1 MAGRIHDLHLGRD
14 EARRPRRRGP
24 QHGVGVGDVLAVPLG
39 KIPLRCARLA
49 RSISRAWRASRYR
62 VPVVVPG
69 GRHALCSSRRMAS
82 LTWRVLIRIAP
93 LAFVAGCEATV
104 PFHPP
109 TSAERAAPEPTDD
122 VSQLEDS
129 LSPSSRARFESRRI
143 DVAIVETSPSRR
155 GYVFRDARGPVTEN
169 DFVER
174 YREATSAH
182 DLDGDR
188 PHPTEDLLGGAYLTG
203 LGLGGFVSAS
213 TLDDVRGTSN
223 VGAIALGSAL
233 SANVRETA
241 APPEFSVEGEQA
253 KAARD
258 DIIEPCCWSPTVRD
272 GSDVEGQ
279 EAVFHRRVQEA
290 DPPGGRRVRGDG
302 PDRRAT
308 SSRGPVLV
316 ASGRVAPS
324 A

>member
-1 MAGRIHDLHLGRD
+1 MFSVRH
-14 EARRPRRRGP
+14 RRLLVVPHPLRRR
-24 QHGVGVGDVLAVPLG
+24 
-39 KIPLRCARLA
+39 
-49 RSISRAWRASRYR
+49 
-62 VPVVVPG
+62 
-69 GRHALCSSRRMAS
+69 SRRSARGLQFPDRLAS
-82 LTWRVLIRIAP
+82 LTWRVLIRVAP

-109 TSAERAAPEPTDD
+109 TSAPEPTDD
-122 VSQLEDS
+122 VSRLEDS

-213 TLDDVRGTSN
+213 TLDDVRDTSN
-223 VGAIALGSAL
+223 IGAIALGSVAVAVTVAGLLWGGGAL
-233 SANVRETA
+233 ATWNGTA
-241 APPEFSVEGEQA
+241 TEHRLTRLEAELY
-253 KAARD
+253 AARYNRAVLRSEMNAD
-258 DIIEPCCWSPTVRD
+258 
-272 GSDVEGQ
+272 SDV
-279 EAVFHRRVQEA
+279 
-290 DPPGGRRVRGDG
+290 
-302 PDRRAT
+302 AT
-308 SSRGPVLV
+308 GAKTMR
-316 ASGRVAPS
+316 
-324 A
+324 